1 MEGVK
6 RNFNRLSR
14 WDAAVASYLANRRAF
29 GRRYSSEEWML
40 GTVRRFL
47 LARGAT
53 DLDLRVFDRWR
64 KTLLHLS
71 RNTQRGRETAAYK
84 FCRYRRRT
92 EPRCFVPDPQSFAR
106 PRPYPLR
113 VLFEPAQIAELL
125 SMASALPPHS
135 HSPLRPHVVRLAIV
149 LLYTAGLRRGEL
161 VRLRTDDVDLRSGV
175 LHIRESKFHKSRWVP
190 LSNSTREELRQYLAL
205 RRKTHN
211 GTCPTAPLLFNGRR
225 SSSFCSG
232 GGMGQTIRRLIV
244 AAKFR
249 DSSGRH
255 PCVHSM
261 RHSFAV
267 AALLRWYE
275 AGADVQS
282 CLSKLALYMGHVSIV
297 STAYYL
303 RQVPAVVIRAN
314 ERFAR
319 AYAAMITGGAS

>member
-1 MEGVK
+1 M
-6 RNFNRLSR
+6 RNINRLSR

-40 GTVRRFL
+40 GSLRRFL
-47 LARGAT
+47 VVRGAF
-53 DLDLRVFDRWR
+53 DLDQNLFDQWR
-64 KTLLHLS
+64 KTLLQLS
-71 RNTQRGRETAAYK
+71 PNTQRGREMAVYK
-84 FCRYRRRT
+84 FCSHRRRT
-92 EPRCFVPDPQSFAR
+92 EPRCFLPDPLSFAR
-106 PRPYPLR
+106 PRPYPPR
-113 VLFEPAQIAELL
+113 ALFEPAQIAELL
-125 SMASALPPHS
+125 RMASALPPHS

-161 VRLRTDDVDLRSGV
+161 VRLRMDDVDLRSGV
-175 LHIRESKFHKSRWVP
+175 LRIRESKFHKSRWVP
-190 LSNSTREELRQYLAL
+190 LSCSAQEELHRYLAL

-225 SSSFCSG
+225 NSSCYSG
-232 GGMGQTIRRLIV
+232 EGLAQTIRSLIV
-244 AAKFR
+244 AANCR
-249 DSSGRH
+249 DSSGRR

-267 AALLRWYE
+267 SALLRWYE

-282 CLSKLALYMGHVSIV
+282 CLPKLALYMGHGSIA

-303 RQVPAVVIRAN
+303 RQMPAVAMRAS
-314 ERFAR
+314 EKFAR

>member
-1 MEGVK
+1 MRNVK
-6 RNFNRLSR
+6 RLRR

-40 GTVRRFL
+40 GTLRRFL
-47 LARGAT
+47 VARRSA
-53 DLDLRVFDRWR
+53 DLDQRVFDQWR
-64 KTLLHLS
+64 KTLGYLS
-71 RNTQRGRETAAYK
+71 PNTQRGREIAVYK

-92 EPRCFVPDPQSFAR
+92 EPECFVPDPLSFRR
-106 PRPYPLR
+106 PRPHPLPA
-113 VLFEPAQIAELL
+113 LFEPAQIAELL
-125 SMASALPPHS
+125 RMASALPPHS

-149 LLYTAGLRRGEL
+149 LLYTAGLRRGEV
-161 VRLRTDDVDLRSGV
+161 VRLCMDDVDLRSGV
-175 LHIRESKFHKSRWVP
+175 LRIRESKFHKSRWVS
-190 LSNSTREELRQYLAL
+190 LSRSAQKELRRYLAL
-205 RRKTHN
+205 RCRTHN

-225 SSSFCSG
+225 NSSCYSG
-232 GGMGQTIRRLIV
+232 EGLGHAIRSLIV
-244 AAKFR
+244 AANIR

-267 AALLRWYE
+267 SALLRWYE

-282 CLSKLALYMGHVSIV
+282 CLPKLALYMGHVSIV

-303 RQVPAVVIRAN
+303 RQMPPVVMRAS

>member
-1 MEGVK
+1 MRNVK
-6 RNFNRLSR
+6 RLRR

-40 GTVRRFL
+40 GTLRRFL
-47 LARGAT
+47 VARRAT
-53 DLDLRVFDRWR
+53 DLDQRVFDQWR
-64 KTLLHLS
+64 KTLSHL
-71 RNTQRGRETAAYK
+71 RPNTRRGREMAVYK
-84 FCRYRRRT
+84 LCSYRRRT
-92 EPRCFVPDPQSFAR
+92 EPQCFVPDPLSFAQ
-106 PRPYPLR
+106 PRPYPLPA
-113 VLFEPAQIAELL
+113 LFEPAQIAELL
-125 SMASALPPHS
+125 RRASALPPHS

-161 VRLRTDDVDLRSGV
+161 VRLRLDDVDPRSGV
-175 LHIRESKFHKSRWVP
+175 LRIRESKFHKSRWVT
-190 LSNSTREELRQYLAL
+190 LSLSAREELHRYLAL

-211 GTCPTAPLLFNGRR
+211 GRCPTAPLLFNGKRNSSCYSGAGLAQAIR
-225 SSSFCSG
+225 S
-232 GGMGQTIRRLIV
+232 LIV
-244 AAKFR
+244 AANIR
-249 DSSGRH
+249 DCSGRH

-267 AALLRWYE
+267 SALLRWYE

-282 CLSKLALYMGHVSIV
+282 CLPKLALYMGHVSIV

-303 RQVPAVVIRAN
+303 RQMPAVVMRAS

>member
-1 MEGVK
+1 MRNVK
-6 RNFNRLSR
+6 RLRR

-40 GTVRRFL
+40 STLRRFL
-47 LARGAT
+47 VARRSA
-53 DLDLRVFDRWR
+53 DLNQRVFDQWR
-64 KTLLHLS
+64 KTLGRLNP
-71 RNTQRGRETAAYK
+71 NTQRGREMAVYK

-92 EPRCFVPDPQSFAR
+92 EPQCFVPDPLSFVR
-106 PRPYPLR
+106 PRPYSLPA
-113 VLFEPAQIAELL
+113 LFEPAQIAELL
-125 SMASALPPHS
+125 RMASALPPHS

-161 VRLRTDDVDLRSGV
+161 VRLRIDDVDLRSGV
-175 LHIRESKFHKSRWVP
+175 LRIRDSKFHKSRWVS
-190 LSNSTREELRQYLAL
+190 LSRSAQEELRRYLTL
-205 RRKTHN
+205 RCKTRN

-225 SSSFCSG
+225 NSSCYSG
-232 GGMGQTIRRLIV
+232 GGLGQAIRSLIV
-244 AAKFR
+244 AANIR

-267 AALLRWYE
+267 SALLRWYE

-282 CLSKLALYMGHVSIV
+282 CLPKLALYMGHVSIV

-303 RQVPAVVIRAN
+303 RQMPTVVMRAS